1 MHPIDH
7 ISTALVYLVDPNKIS
22 GALYHLVATYSVII
36 GMLPSSSESATDLI
50 FISQAN
56 NNNLAKP
63 KSANLAKHS
72 EFRRILDGLRSR

>member
-50 FISQAN
+50 LLVRQIIITLLSQSQ
-56 NNNLAKP
+56 L
-63 KSANLAKHS
+63 
-72 EFRRILDGLRSR
+72 I

>member
-50 FISQAN
+50 FIS
-56 NNNLAKP
+56 
-63 KSANLAKHS
+63 
-72 EFRRILDGLRSR
+72 